1 MDPSIP
7 HPELMI
13 GEKRPSDSPNHD
25 GSEQNAA
32 SRRKTRLVSD
42 MDEEQLRRKRQT
54 DRKAQEAMRLRTKS
68 RIKSLETELESVRAA
83 ALQREQELQMQIHAL
98 REENAM
104 LNARLEQRTQA
115 KGDSGAHPDP
125 TAEQADPMSF
135 RPYSEQSHVD
145 PKVTPHS
152 VLANFCDYYSTEQPS
167 GQGAPPYNGAD
178 GREPAMNPHVPTAPM
193 NVGEQTTGRSGM
205 SNGEDAKAG
214 HSWPGLASEEGR
226 RPA

>member
-1 MDPSIP
+1 MDPSVP
-7 HPELMI
+7 HPDLMV

-25 GSEQNAA
+25 GSEHNAA

-68 RIKSLETELESVRAA
+68 RIMSLETELESVKAA
-83 ALQREQELQMQIHAL
+83 AGQREQELQMQVHAL

-104 LNARLEQRTQA
+104 LHARLEQRTQA
-115 KGDSGAHPDP
+115 NGDGGAHPVS
-125 TAEQADPMSF
+125 TAEQADPMAF
-135 RPYSEQSHVD
+135 RPYSEQSQVD

-167 GQGAPPYNGAD
+167 GQGAPPYGGATA
-178 GREPAMNPHVPTAPM
+178 REPAMHPHVPTAPM
-193 NVGEQTTGRSGM
+193 NVGGQTTEGSGM
-205 SNGEDAKAG
+205 SNGEDAKAS
-214 HSWPGLASEEGR
+214 HSWPGLASEEER